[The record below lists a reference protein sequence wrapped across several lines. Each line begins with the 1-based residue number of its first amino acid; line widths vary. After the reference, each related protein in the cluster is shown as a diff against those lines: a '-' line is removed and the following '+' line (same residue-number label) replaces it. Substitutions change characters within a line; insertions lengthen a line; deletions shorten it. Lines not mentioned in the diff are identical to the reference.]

1 MATDRTERLLNLV
14 ICLLGTER
22 PMSRA
27 ALRRSIPGY
36 VDAASDEAFERM
48 FERDKEELRQ
58 MGIPVDTVVNVQGEV
73 EGYLID
79 ESAYAMPDIHFDAAE
94 RAVLGLAARA
104 WSEAA
109 LAAEAGAAL
118 RKIEA
123 TTGERWSPLIPG
135 RPEAGEEAL
144 PELWE
149 AIRSRT
155 VVRFAYLARG
165 RDDREERIVEP
176 WATAY
181 RDGAW
186 YLVGR
191 SRERGEGRAFRLSRI
206 EGPVTRLRQE
216 FDAASRE
223 DIDRLLEDIVEPTLR
238 GTAVISLPDRGAA
251 RLRGTARDRGDGRWE
266 VDFSDPGILVAEV
279 IEAGAVIVEPSDVAA
294 RQRRALDEV
303 ARAHASDVAQG
314 SRRA

>member
-14 ICLLGTER
+14 ICLLGAER

-79 ESAYAMPDIHFDAAE
+79 EAAYAMPEVQFDAAE
-94 RAVLGLAARA
+94 RAVLGLAARV

-144 PELWE
+144 PVLWE

-155 VVRFAYLARG
+155 AVRFAYLARG
-165 RDDREERIVEP
+165 RDAREERTVEP

-181 RDGAW
+181 RHGAW

-191 SRERGEGRAFRLSRI
+191 SRERQEGRAFRLSRI
-206 EGPVTRLRQE
+206 EGPVIRLRE
-216 FDAASRE
+216 DFAAASRE
-223 DIDRLLEDIVEPTLR
+223 DIDSLLEDIADPAAR
-238 GTAVISLPDRGAA
+238 GTALISLPERGAA
-251 RLRGTARDRGDGRWE
+251 RLRSAARDHGDGTGE
-266 VDFSDPGILVAEV
+266 IDFSDPDILVAEV
-279 IEAGAVIVEPSDVAA
+279 VEAGAVILEPRDVAA
-294 RQRRALDEV
+294 RQREALEAV
-303 ARAHASDVAQG
+303 ARAHESDDAHG
-314 SRRA
+314 SRHA